1 MTKATRWAWIIS
13 LVAIS
18 GGGLVLVFL
27 LALSTNN
34 RRLYEQ
40 HFEWLLW
47 VNVAVATVLALVI
60 VIAGARLLLRLR
72 RRKFG
77 SRLLAKLAG
86 IFALVGVIP
95 GLVIY
100 TVSYQFVTRSI
111 ESWFDVEVEAALDAG
126 LNLGRVTLDTLVAD
140 LANKTRASAERLAS
154 EGRDAALALAIE
166 RIRDSST
173 TIGVAAAVGAIWIGA
188 SFWGAMDTAFCRI
201 YHVECRGWLEQKRFA
216 LLMLLVVTV
225 FLAASVVIP
234 LAENLAVSSADDLPF
249 GLDRVQGLRSVAVL
263 AVALTITFAIV
274 SLIYYVVP
282 KGHVPWH
289 AVWPGALFVTVTTAI
304 ANAAFPFYLTEIS
317 DLERLGGALGF
328 ILVALIW
335 FYIVALALLAG
346 AVINALRYEVRDTG
360 SIDLR

>member
-1 MTKATRWAWIIS
+1 M
-13 LVAIS
+13 VA
-18 GGGLVLVFL
+18 
-27 LALSTNN
+27 
-34 RRLYEQ
+34 Y
-40 HFEWLLW
+40 
-47 VNVAVATVLALVI
+47 
-60 VIAGARLLLRLR
+60 
-72 RRKFG
+72 
-77 SRLLAKLAG
+77 
-86 IFALVGVIP
+86 
-95 GLVIY
+95 
-100 TVSYQFVTRSI
+100 
-111 ESWFDVEVEAALDAG
+111 
-126 LNLGRVTLDTLVAD
+126 NL
-140 LANKTRASAERLAS
+140 
-154 EGRDAALALAIE
+154 ALALFPFALLVLFIFGQVLGSGDIKETVINDLQGIFPAVEQDELERAIE

-173 TIGVAAAVGAIWIGA
+173 TIGVAAAVGAVWIGA

-216 LLMLLVVTV
+216 LLMLLVVTI

-249 GLDRVQGLRSVAVL
+249 GLDRVQGLRSL
-263 AVALTITFAIV
+263 ALLAAALTITFGIV

-317 DLERLGGALGF
+317 DLERIGGALGF

-346 AVINALRYEVRDTG
+346 AVVNALRYEVRDTG

>member
-1 MTKATRWAWIIS
+1 MTGAA
-13 LVAIS
+13 
-18 GGGLVLVFL
+18 GGARPARGRRLRTVSRARRARDWL
-27 LALSTNN
+27 LAFWHRAYRENITGMAAM
-34 RRLYEQ
+34 
-40 HFEWLLW
+40 
-47 VNVAVATVLALVI
+47 VA
-60 VIAGARLLLRLR
+60 
-72 RRKFG
+72 
-77 SRLLAKLAG
+77 
-86 IFALVGVIP
+86 
-95 GLVIY
+95 Y
-100 TVSYQFVTRSI
+100 
-111 ESWFDVEVEAALDAG
+111 
-126 LNLGRVTLDTLVAD
+126 NL
-140 LANKTRASAERLAS
+140 
-154 EGRDAALALAIE
+154 ALALFPFALLVLFVFGRVLGSGDIQETVVNDLQGIFPAVEQDELERAIE